1 MAQKKQPAK
10 AVQATEADKA
20 AKAVNTASV
29 VNAANASAA
38 KAAGAGKSTGEAA
51 RVVKRTAVSEAAEP
65 VYPLG
70 EIMQQSE
77 VLMSVKPEVLAGA
90 FHHLP
95 GDMSSASLTVQ
106 EAKKQVQLFLNR
118 KVK

>member
-10 AVQATEADKA
+10 AVQATKA

-38 KAAGAGKSTGEAA
+38 KATGAGKSTGEAA
-51 RVVKRTAVSEAAEP
+51 RVVKTTAASEAAEP
-65 VYPLG
+65 VYPLD

-77 VLMSVKPEVLAGA
+77 VLMGVKPEVLAGT

>member
-1 MAQKKQPAK
+1 MAQKKQPDK
-10 AVQATEADKA
+10 AVQTTEAAKA
-20 AKAVNTASV
+20 AKAASV

-38 KAAGAGKSTGEAA
+38 KATGAGKSTGEAA

-90 FHHLP
+90 FHQLP